1 MKETSVSLRTRYITT
16 AIILISF
23 LVIGQIITSGGM
35 LGRTQNALVIQ
46 VGFYIILAVSLNL
59 VAGYM
64 GQLPLGHAGFMAVGA
79 YTAAIFWRSGNLP
92 GVFSTIVGII
102 LAGLM
107 AAAFG
112 VIIGI
117 PALRLKGDYL
127 SIVTL
132 GFGEIIRVVINN
144 LDNIT
149 YGARGLL
156 NIPRYSTFMVVYICV
171 IITIAFIHMLMRSRH
186 GRAILSIR
194 DNEIAAK
201 SCGINVTYYKVAT
214 FAISA
219 FFAGI
224 AGALMAGNQGILL
237 PANFD
242 FMTSVNV
249 LMIVVLG
256 GLGSMV
262 GSVISATVLISMPVF
277 LQPLNEYRMI
287 IYSILLIGV
296 MIFKPTGLMGIKEF
310 SLSYI
315 IELITGRKKINSKK
329 IGKLD
334 DERKFS

>member
-1 MKETSVSLRTRYITT
+1 MKETNISLKTRYITT
-16 AIILISF
+16 AILLIAF
-23 LVIGQIITSGGM
+23 LVIGQIVTSGDM
-35 LGRTQNALVIQ
+35 LGRTQNGLIIQ
-46 VGFYIILAVSLNL
+46 IGFYIILAVSLNM

-79 YTAAIFWRSGNLP
+79 YTAALFWRMGTLP
-92 GVFSTIVGII
+92 GVLNIAVG
-102 LAGLM
+102 LVFAGLM
-107 AAAFG
+107 SAVFG
-112 VIIGI
+112 IIIGI

-132 GFGEIIRVVINN
+132 GFGEIIRVAINN
-144 LDNIT
+144 LDQIT

-171 IITIAFIHMLMRSRH
+171 IITIAFIHMLMRSKH

-201 SCGINVTYYKVAT
+201 SCGVNVTYYKVTT

-224 AGALMAGNQGILL
+224 AGALMAGNQGILI
-237 PANFD
+237 PSNFD
-242 FMTSVNV
+242 FMTSVNI

-262 GSVISATVLISMPVF
+262 GSVIAASVLISMPVV
-277 LQPLNEYRMI
+277 LQAFNQYRMI
-287 IYSILLIGV
+287 IYSLLLIGV
-296 MIFKPTGLMGIKEF
+296 MLFKPTGLMGIKEF
-310 SLSYI
+310 SLTSI
-315 IELITGRKKINSKK
+315 IEWVKWIIGYGRKKQSK
-329 IGKLD
+329 
-334 DERKFS
+334 